1 MGKTYYVCKY
11 TPLELLAAF
20 GGECENLNHMPEG
33 FDFADQI
40 AHPNLCGFG
49 KSVLEAVL
57 AGEVREL
64 VLVNCC
70 DTIRSVYDLLKDMF
84 PGAVRGQ
91 ADEVPERKNHAG
103 GGQLEFLYRVD
114 ALHCGNACSR
124 ERMAAQLADLAKK
137 YGEYKGKS
145 FDYEAFRSAFS
156 PQQRMT
162 MPHIAVLGARMGEEL
177 FEMTAQNMPLPVV
190 NETCVHN
197 RSVAWTYPEEE
208 FQAGSDGVRPD
219 GHSDTGANAGESNRS
234 GSGIRNS
241 DVSNVQR
248 DGCACGN
255 GAHGEGEGTAKAD
268 FSALMDW
275 YAGEL
280 LGQIPCMRM
289 LDATGRKQLYQ
300 DPSLKGIIYHTVKFC
315 DFYSFEY
322 ADIKSHTDV
331 PLLKIESDYTVQSSG
346 QLLTRLEA
354 FAESLS
360 LNPQRRSN
368 AQHSPIDRRDL
379 PPVLPASGRRLAPTE
394 AVAETFSEGAFPQI
408 VGEIRAA
415 QENPGAVPG
424 GGYGS
429 NGCSGCAGQSDGAN
443 CAGQSGGADWANKTG
458 MAGMSGEFAASG
470 GGMTVSNGL
479 SAGQYGRRT
488 PHMGKGYFAGI
499 DSGSTSTD
507 VVILNKKKEIV
518 ASIILPTG
526 AGAAIGAE
534 RALEQALQE
543 AKLEREDIDSV
554 VTTGYGRTAIQVGD
568 KSITEITC
576 HARGAHFL
584 DPRVRTVVDIGGQ
597 DSKVIRLDEDGSV
610 KNFVMNDKC
619 AAGTGR
625 FLEMMARTMEMSLD
639 EIGKA
644 GLSYEE
650 DITIS
655 SMCTVFAESE
665 VVSLIAQNKKPDDI
679 VHGLNKAV
687 AAKTAALVKRVGGA
701 EAYMMTGGVAQNQ
714 GLVKTLEERLGT
726 KLIISDKAQLC
737 GALGAA
743 LYAADMG

>member
-11 TPLELLAAF
+11 TPLELLSAF

-91 ADEVPERKNHAG
+91 GDESPERKDPSHLESAPG
-103 GGQLEFLYRVD
+103 GGQLDFLYMVD

-124 ERMAAQLADLAKK
+124 ERMAAQLKDLAKK
-137 YGEYKGKS
+137 YGEYKERA

-156 PQQRMT
+156 PQERMT
-162 MPHIAVLGARMGEEL
+162 MPHITVLGARMGEEL

-197 RSVAWTYPEEE
+197 RSVAWTYSGDTFATGLEG
-208 FQAGSDGVRPD
+208 AHSDGTS
-219 GHSDTGANAGESNRS
+219 GKEMSSDQGNRS
-234 GSGIRNS
+234 GSGIGSS
-241 DVSNVQR
+241 DVNCGVLHGDCS
-248 DGCACGN
+248 CGN
-255 GAHGEGEGTAKAD
+255 RAFGEGTESARAD
-268 FSALMDW
+268 FDALMDW

-300 DPSLKGIIYHTVKFC
+300 NPSLKGIIYHTVKFC

-354 FAESLS
+354 FAESLNS
-360 LNPQRRSN
+360 EMADGN
-368 AQHSPIDRRDL
+368 AI
-379 PPVLPASGRRLAPTE
+379 
-394 AVAETFSEGAFPQI
+394 
-408 VGEIRAA
+408 
-415 QENPGAVPG
+415 
-424 GGYGS
+424 
-429 NGCSGCAGQSDGAN
+429 
-443 CAGQSGGADWANKTG
+443 
-458 MAGMSGEFAASG
+458 
-470 GGMTVSNGL
+470 

-518 ASIILPTG
+518 AGIILPTG

-543 AKLEREDIDSV
+543 AELRREDIDSV

-701 EAYMMTGGVAQNQ
+701 EAYMMTGGVAQNR